1 MCQMHPNSDVQ
12 LWNQFLTI
20 NSDSTVTHQKLM
32 KFVLIVT
39 AIFLQL
45 YLDNAMW
52 VPYGNRLFLKS
63 STFQGVKIVI
73 IPNKV
78 TQNVELF
85 VDALETCQVTRL
97 FAVTSLIKNL
107 LTFVQMEAK
116 QKKSKPRLNKVIR
129 ILKLTIV
136 CCGLNLLIEGWVNRK
151 SLQQQEW
158 YPII

>member
-1 MCQMHPNSDVQ
+1 MGS
-12 LWNQFLTI
+12 LWKQAF
-20 NSDSTVTHQKLM
+20 
-32 KFVLIVT
+32 F
-39 AIFLQL
+39 
-45 YLDNAMW
+45 
-52 VPYGNRLFLKS
+52 KS
-63 STFQGVKIVI
+63 STFQGVKNVI

-129 ILKLTIV
+129 ILKMTILRTEFIV
-136 CCGLNLLIEGWVNRK
+136 KESKKKLPQDPSNSDIARC
-151 SLQQQEW
+151 
-158 YPII
+158 

>member
-1 MCQMHPNSDVQ
+1 MAP
-12 LWNQFLTI
+12 
-20 NSDSTVTHQKLM
+20 K
-32 KFVLIVT
+32 
-39 AIFLQL
+39 
-45 YLDNAMW
+45 
-52 VPYGNRLFLKS
+52 PGNRLFHQS
-63 STFQGVKIVI
+63 WFFQGVKNVI

-129 ILKLTIV
+129 ILKMTIV
-136 CCGLNLLIEGWVNRK
+136 CWGLNLLIKGWVNQKR
-151 SLQQQEW
+151 LPQQEW
-158 YPII
+158 YPIKIQSYHLWNPRQLILSYISLLFYSCSRKM

>member
-1 MCQMHPNSDVQ
+1 
-12 LWNQFLTI
+12 
-20 NSDSTVTHQKLM
+20 M
-32 KFVLIVT
+32 KFAFIVT
-39 AIFLQL
+39 CAIFLQS
-45 YLDNAMW
+45 YW
-52 VPYGNRLFLKS
+52 VSNNVGSLWKRAFFKS
-63 STFQGVKIVI
+63 STFQGVKNVI

-129 ILKLTIV
+129 ILKMTIV
-136 CCGLNLLIEGWVNRK
+136 CWGLNLLVKGWVKKRATTARMIPHKVSKLPFMK
-151 SLQQQEW
+151 SSNSDVARC
-158 YPII
+158 

>member
-1 MCQMHPNSDVQ
+1 
-12 LWNQFLTI
+12 
-20 NSDSTVTHQKLM
+20 M

-136 CCGLNLLIEGWVNRK
+136 C
-151 SLQQQEW
+151 
-158 YPII
+158 